1 MFDKVA
7 RHFYDD
13 TCVVPEK
20 VEGESCS
27 EYLVM
32 ICWIMDELIL
42 TANRFLLENYVITY
56 KYLSCLSP
64 SRHKKIIFLV

>member
-1 MFDKVA
+1 MLRVDVVVVHVWVFASCDIKLSFFFRSCFPGCMFDKVA

-27 EYLVM
+27 
-32 ICWIMDELIL
+32 D
-42 TANRFLLENYVITY
+42 
-56 KYLSCLSP
+56 S
-64 SRHKKIIFLV
+64 